1 MTSRLKAFIHPR
13 LQRKES
19 NSMPR
24 ILPVLPNQTD
34 AKTAATLKAVKAK
47 LGILPNLFTTLAKAP
62 AALNGYLQLSESL
75 TQGRLSAR
83 QREMIAIAVAQENAC
98 AYCLSAHAAIGQ
110 GVGLSQEDIERAR
123 HGGAHD
129 RTDDAVTELALRIVQ
144 SRADLSDSTLVAA
157 RQSGVDDGLIIEIIA
172 HVALNVLTN
181 YVNRIAGTDVDFPV
195 VDLSPAA

>member
-1 MTSRLKAFIHPR
+1 
-13 LQRKES
+13 
-19 NSMPR
+19 MPR
-24 ILPVLPNQTD
+24 ILPVSPDQTD